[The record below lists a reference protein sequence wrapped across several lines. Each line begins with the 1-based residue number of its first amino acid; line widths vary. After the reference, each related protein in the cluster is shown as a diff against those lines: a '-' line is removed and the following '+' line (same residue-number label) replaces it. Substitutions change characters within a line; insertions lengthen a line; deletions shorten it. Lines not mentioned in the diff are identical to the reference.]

1 MTFSHFSCYFSCYF
15 SRHFCRVFPP
25 ICRRPWQH
33 ALAFDTP
40 RFLVFLAL
48 YLGSTSAQAHVK
60 WFADWSVVIC
70 PPRDPMQV
78 LSMPLWQAFFAAA
91 IVVMGFLGWLDAR
104 LARAANTWQRRLDHV
119 HESVM
124 PFAMVVLRLG
134 LSLYWLI
141 VSLTLSTPVYLTPEL
156 AAPAGVR
163 WLQVACAVAVLHR
176 SSSWLAGLGMLS
188 LYLMAALQ
196 HGWFHLL
203 DYPLFLGMGII
214 LLLPTVRKREDDA
227 LSLDLLRWSAAI
239 TLLWG
244 GVEKFAFPQWSF
256 DMMRSMPI
264 LSLGVSPEAAMY
276 MYGFGEL
283 ALSFALLLFGVGSQI
298 AAFLLLLVFVLAVPP
313 FGWVDFVGHSGIVV
327 ALVLLSL
334 TKPRLPVLR
343 ATALRNG
350 LLHCGTFP
358 AAVLGLWGIYV
369 ALHTVYL
376 QSLLPDPW
384 AETRARTERAMVR
397 IAQSGQH
404 VISKIATS
412 ADTEIATESGLKL
425 SRQLSR

>member
-1 MTFSHFSCYFSCYF
+1 MSSCRLFLHIDCRAVPQAWQCIAASCKM
-15 SRHFCRVFPP
+15 RLLV
-25 ICRRPWQH
+25 
-33 ALAFDTP
+33 LAG
-40 RFLVFLAL
+40 L
-48 YLGSTSAQAHVK
+48 YLGSAPAQAHVK

-91 IVVMGFLGWLDAR
+91 IVAMALLGWLDAR
-104 LARAANTWQRRLDHV
+104 LAGSAHRWQQRLDRV
-119 HESVM
+119 HEAVM
-124 PFAMVVLRLG
+124 PHALRVLRLG

-156 AAPAGVR
+156 SAPAGVR
-163 WLQVACAVAVLHR
+163 WLQLACAVLVLR
-176 SSSWLAGLGMLS
+176 RASSWLAGLGMVA
-188 LYLMAALQ
+188 LYIMAAVQ

-203 DYPLFLGMGII
+203 DYPLFLGLGVI
-214 LLLPTVRKREDDA
+214 LLLPVLRRREDTA

-244 GVEKFAFPQWSF
+244 GVEKFAFPEWSF
-256 DMMRSMPI
+256 GMLQSMPV

-298 AAFLLLLVFVLAVPP
+298 AAFVLLLVFVLAVPP

-327 ALVLLSL
+327 SLVLLSL

-343 ATALRNG
+343 GTALRNG
-350 LLHCGTFP
+350 LLHGGTFP
-358 AAVLGLWGIYV
+358 AAVMGLWGLYV
-369 ALHTVYL
+369 SLHAVYL
-376 QSLLPDPW
+376 QSLRPDPW
-384 AETRARTERAMVR
+384 AETQARAERAIVR
-397 IAQSGQH
+397 ITQSGRQA
-404 VISKIATS
+404 INQIATLP
-412 ADTEIATESGLKL
+412 AEAPLNRPGL
-425 SRQLSR
+425 